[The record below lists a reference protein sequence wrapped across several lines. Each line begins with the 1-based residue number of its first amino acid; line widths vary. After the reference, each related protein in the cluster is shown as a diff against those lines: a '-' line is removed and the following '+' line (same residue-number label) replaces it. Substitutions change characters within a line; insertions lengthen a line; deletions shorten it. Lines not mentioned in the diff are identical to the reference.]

1 MMKQVFYDEDNHD
14 HDIGHHGACNSNGLM
29 LLCVARSY
37 DGFVFNI
44 LRAFFWYT
52 FFWYTFFLVH
62 IFGLNMFQD
71 HPVDLL
77 SKSTSPQKPG
87 VNFHDL

>member
-29 LLCVARSY
+29 LLSVARSY

-44 LRAFFWYT
+44 LRAFFGT
-52 FFWYTFFLVH
+52 HFFGTHFFWYTFL
-62 IFGLNMFQD
+62 D
-71 HPVDLL
+71 
-77 SKSTSPQKPG
+77 
-87 VNFHDL
+87 